1 MTKGQPEDELVDLAS
16 RLSLK
21 AYVKDVW
28 HRRHFAVVVPANDI
42 RAQNMDTF
50 FGQLWHLF
58 NPALLIGVY
67 YVIFGVILDANRGV
81 ENFIG
86 FLVVGVIIF
95 NLSQRSLQDAAISLR
110 RNQSLIRS
118 IQFPRALLP
127 ISSIVGQTVAF
138 FPSFIVMLGF
148 LLATGENPSIRW
160 IVILPILV
168 AQQMFGI
175 GSGLVLARIGYS
187 FPDLQQL
194 LPHIFRLLFY
204 ASGVLFSLEAF
215 VSNQLLINLCAI
227 NPFYD
232 ICTIARWS
240 LIGTSAPTL
249 AVIGLLAWAL
259 VLPIAGLILFRNQE
273 NRYGA

>member
-1 MTKGQPEDELVDLAS
+1 M
-16 RLSLK
+16 SLK

-148 LLATGENPSIRW
+148 LLVTGENPSIRW
-160 IVILPILV
+160 FVILPIR
-168 AQQMFGI
+168 
-175 GSGLVLARIGYS
+175 LVL
-187 FPDLQQL
+187 QQ
-194 LPHIFRLLFY
+194 
-204 ASGVLFSLEAF
+204 VW
-215 VSNQLLINLCAI
+215 
-227 NPFYD
+227 NPLTF
-232 ICTIARWS
+232 CELWESEMT
-240 LIGTSAPTL
+240 
-249 AVIGLLAWAL
+249 
-259 VLPIAGLILFRNQE
+259 
-273 NRYGA
+273 

>member
-1 MTKGQPEDELVDLAS
+1 MTKGHHDEELVDLAS
-16 RLSLK
+16 GLSMT
-21 AYVKDVW
+21 AYVRDLW
-28 HRRHFAVVVPANDI
+28 ERRHFAVVVPANDI

-58 NPALLIGVY
+58 NPALLITVY
-67 YVIFGVILDANRGV
+67 YVIFGVLLDANRGV

-138 FPSFIVMLGF
+138 FPSFIVMLVF
-148 LLATGENPSIRW
+148 LLVTGEQPSIRW
-160 IVILPILV
+160 LVIIPILI

-175 GSGLVLARIGYS
+175 GLGLLLARIGYF

-215 VSNQLLINLCAI
+215 ISNQTILDLCAI
-227 NPFYD
+227 NPMYD

-240 LIGTSAPTL
+240 LIGTAAPTL
-249 AVIGLLAWAL
+249 AVIGLLIWAS
-259 VLPIAGLILFRNQE
+259 VLPIVGLIFFRNQE